1 MSLADIRSKFPQ
13 YDDMS
18 DGDLAYR
25 MYINNYSDMPM
36 GIFADKLD
44 LSKREFAEMIV
55 SAKDFGYEPT
65 VRGQSVK
72 RVDYDIGATGLLRSI
87 AQGMTFGGAD
97 EIVSGGAAIGR
108 KIQGDER
115 AIGDIYQQGLKAER
129 DRLEQYRETDPVKA
143 GVAEF
148 AGAVAVPMGAVK
160 GVKSAVGAGAGTG
173 AATGFLSAKDD
184 RLEAGGYG
192 ALFGGLLGPAF
203 YKGGELA
210 STQFAKLFKD
220 RARKAAAEGAPAL
233 EQLKREAS
241 EAYTKAKNSGAIID
255 PNQYRE
261 FVETVITSV
270 SGKSKVQQQAM
281 EELMP
286 KLSTVKR
293 MLEGSVGEQL
303 GLEDLE
309 SLRRIAKIPA
319 GDITN
324 PDQQRA
330 AMNIVNSIDDL
341 MENIQPSQLQGD
353 LFQEQFKKEVG
364 GAFKDARSMWSKV
377 RKTEAM
383 DELIEKAGT
392 YAGGLESG
400 IKNQLSTILRNPKQ
414 QRGYTKAELD
424 MMREIVEGTPVGNLI
439 GGISQLGLSTSG
451 GRNVFNIGSGLATAG
466 ATGAVLGGPMGAVIG
481 MAGEITA
488 TTALRH
494 IREQSMANQV
504 KIMRDLIASGRM
516 QEFAATAPEAFNL
529 LKQAAQKVG
538 QGAIITTTPEL
549 QRSKPRG
556 LLAQ

>member
-72 RVDYDIGATGLLRSI
+72 RVDYDIGATGLPRSI